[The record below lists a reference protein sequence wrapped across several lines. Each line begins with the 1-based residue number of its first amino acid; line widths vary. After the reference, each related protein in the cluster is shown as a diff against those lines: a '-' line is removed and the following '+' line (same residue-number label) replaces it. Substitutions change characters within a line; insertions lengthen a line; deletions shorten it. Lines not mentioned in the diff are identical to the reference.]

1 MSPSAKQ
8 IERMLALVPYLRTND
23 GVPVAEV
30 AEVFGVPRAQIV
42 KDLNVLWFCG
52 LPEAVTG
59 EMIDIDMD
67 ALEVDG
73 VVYLDNADFLGRPL
87 RLNGY
92 EAASLI
98 TALRALRE
106 TAGGQDQPAIESA
119 LAKLLAATGDSEHG
133 VDAAEVLV
141 DDAQSA
147 AHERVADALARGRRI
162 HLVYRVESRDELTER
177 DVDPLRLITAEGRLY
192 LEGWCHRADGVRLF
206 RLDRVEGIEV
216 LDAPVAEHEGV
227 ERRDYTTHLF
237 EPHEG
242 DAEAIVALHP
252 NALWVR
258 DYVDHAEIGTDD
270 HGWLLIKVVTGDE
283 AWLKRFV
290 LRSAG
295 NVRVVEPRRLA
306 EQVIAETTASLAE
319 YDRSTDHS

>member
-8 IERMLALVPYLRTND
+8 IERMLALVPYLRSND

-30 AEVFGVPRAQIV
+30 AELFGVPKAQIV

-59 EMIDIDMD
+59 EMIDVDMD
-67 ALEVDG
+67 ALNADG
-73 VVYLDNADFLGRPL
+73 VVYIDNADFLERPL

-106 TAGGQDQPAIESA
+106 TVAGRELEALESA
-119 LAKLLAATGDSEHG
+119 LAKLTAATGDSDLG
-133 VDAAEVLV
+133 AAAEVLV
-141 DDAQSA
+141 EDAESQV
-147 AHERVADALARGRRI
+147 HERAAEALRRGRRV
-162 HLVYRVESRDELTER
+162 HLQYRVESRDELTDR

-192 LEGWCHRADGVRLF
+192 LEGWCYRAQDVRLF
-206 RLDRVEGIEV
+206 RLDRVEHIAILE
-216 LDAPVAEHEGV
+216 DAVDEHEGV
-227 ERRDYTTHLF
+227 ERRDYATRLF
-237 EPHEG
+237 HPHE
-242 DAEAIVALHP
+242 DAYEAVVALHP

-258 DYVDHAEIGTDD
+258 EYVDHTDLGAD
-270 HGWLLIKVVTGDE
+270 EDGWVRIRVVTGDE

-290 LRSAG
+290 LRAG
-295 NVRVVEPRRLA
+295 GNIRVVEPIRLA
-306 EQVIAETTASLAE
+306 EQIVSETRASLAA
-319 YDRSTDHS
+319 YDAE

>member
-8 IERMLALVPYLRTND
+8 IERMLALVPFLRTND

-30 AEVFGVPRAQIV
+30 ADLFGVPKAQIV

-67 ALEVDG
+67 ALTADG
-73 VVYLDNADFLGRPL
+73 VVYIDNADFLGRPL

-119 LAKLLAATGDSEHG
+119 LAKLQAATGGSERG
-133 VDAAEVLV
+133 VDAAEILV
-141 DDAQSA
+141 DEPASA
-147 AHERVADALARGRRI
+147 VHERAADALARGRRV
-162 HLVYRVESRDELTER
+162 HLTYRVESRDERTER

-192 LEGWCHRADGVRLF
+192 LEGWCYRADAVRLF

-216 LDAPVAEHEGV
+216 LETPVAEHEGV

-242 DAEAIVALHP
+242 DAEAVIALHP

-258 DYVDHAEIGTDD
+258 EYVDHTELGTDD
-270 HGWLLIKVVTGDE
+270 HGWVLIKVVTGDE

-290 LRSAG
+290 LRAAG
-295 NVRVVEPRRLA
+295 NIRVVEPRRLA
-306 EQVIAETTASLAE
+306 EQVASETRASLAA
-319 YDRSTDHS
+319 YDES